1 MLYVAFSKFL
11 QVTDFP
17 PTARHLLRF
26 AEFLLRAYR
35 SHKSVTNALA
45 SVHTFSLQCGLDT
58 RAFGDY
64 TLALWKR
71 ALPATV
77 RHVPHQA
84 TAMPTALLDKLCTLS
99 AALGRVGTVFAA
111 LLSLAFA
118 SLARLSSL
126 VSETA
131 VGYDSSRLPVLQDL
145 LIQGEVVLLRLKW
158 GKCHQDAASGYWV
171 PMLEVKGA
179 PSCPLS
185 NARTLLSL
193 LSRRG
198 PNTPLFT
205 LPGGHGHNWFTMRT
219 AREYLTALLAV
230 AGQGATRYTF
240 HSLRRGACTLA
251 FSRGAVL
258 TELQQLGGWRSD
270 AVAAYYPACQ
280 ARLRAARCVAHR
292 IN

>member
-145 LIQGEVVLLRLKW
+145 MIQGEVVWLRLKW

-198 PNTPLFT
+198 PNTPGGTRTQLVHNAHGERVLDGLAGSGGTGGDPLHFSLPT
-205 LPGGHGHNWFTMRT
+205 QGSLHPGFLQGSSAHRVTTARGVEERCGRSVLPGLPGT
-219 AREYLTALLAV
+219 APCSEMCSA
-230 AGQGATRYTF
+230 
-240 HSLRRGACTLA
+240 
-251 FSRGAVL
+251 
-258 TELQQLGGWRSD
+258 
-270 AVAAYYPACQ
+270 
-280 ARLRAARCVAHR
+280 
-292 IN
+292 